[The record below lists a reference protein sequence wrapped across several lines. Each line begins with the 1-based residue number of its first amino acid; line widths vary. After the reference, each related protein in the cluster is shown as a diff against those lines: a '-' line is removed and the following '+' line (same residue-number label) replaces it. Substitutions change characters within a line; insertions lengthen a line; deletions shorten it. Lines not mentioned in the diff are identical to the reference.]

1 LSFPQYPIET
11 SSTFTTLSMLMQ
23 DPDLLAVM
31 PWDVARM
38 ALDHGMLVRLPLQL
52 KSRSEPYEVVTR
64 VGVELSKPA
73 QMLVDILTA

>member
-1 LSFPQYPIET
+1 
-11 SSTFTTLSMLMQ
+11 
-23 DPDLLAVM
+23 
-31 PWDVARM
+31 
-38 ALDHGMLVRLPLQL
+38 VRLPLQL